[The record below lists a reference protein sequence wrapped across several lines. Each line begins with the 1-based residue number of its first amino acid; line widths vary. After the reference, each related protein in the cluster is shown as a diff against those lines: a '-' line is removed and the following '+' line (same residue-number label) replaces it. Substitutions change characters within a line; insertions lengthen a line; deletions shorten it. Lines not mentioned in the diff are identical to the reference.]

1 MVLADAHTPDCF
13 ICQTR
18 MNNILHCTF
27 PVKKSFINDVH
38 LSFSPISISQTI
50 NNLCFPNTSGSGRK
64 CGLLECPEIAG
75 TVPVVLSEEGS
86 DTTANQ
92 WQSHGL
98 KRLVTLTRVRLKRSL
113 LFEIYQWVALVCDLQ
128 SLFHAGRE
136 TAEGHLWGVS
146 IEKGERRG
154 LSQISFQD
162 LLRSRRSFSLL
173 WREIS

>member
-1 MVLADAHTPDCF
+1 MPDRF

-18 MNNILHCTF
+18 MNNISHCTF

-38 LSFSPISISQTI
+38 LSFSPISVSQTI

-64 CGLLECPEIAG
+64 SGPEIAG
-75 TVPVVLSEEGS
+75 TVPAVPSEEGS
-86 DTTANQ
+86 DTTANRR
-92 WQSHGL
+92 QSRGL
-98 KRLVTLTRVRLKRSL
+98 KRLVTQTRVRLKRNL
-113 LFEIYQWVALVCDLQ
+113 LFEIYQSATLVCDLQ

-173 WREIS
+173 WREISQISYMFMFFL